1 MRYLVNGELTDLE
14 AVEGVQVT
22 NDRGKLRVQTQN
34 GQSSALAVR
43 KGNKVE
49 ISYMGQVFVCEKP
62 SAVPS
67 KSMSKRAGE
76 SKSPMPGQIVE
87 VFVEQGEWVKAG
99 QKLLVLEAMKM
110 QHSISAP
117 FDGQVTDLFVAQG
130 DQVQEGQILIHVDQG
145 HEDSSKSV

>member
-1 MRYLVNGELTDLE
+1 
-14 AVEGVQVT
+14 
-22 NDRGKLRVQTQN
+22 
-34 GQSSALAVR
+34 
-43 KGNKVE
+43 
-49 ISYMGQVFVCEKP
+49 
-62 SAVPS
+62 
-67 KSMSKRAGE
+67 
-76 SKSPMPGQIVE
+76 MPGQIVE